1 MSVLLLSPDVSDL
14 SALAAVVRLA
24 GYTPAAQT
32 DCHKLVRDAVRTAPE
47 AVLLLADTLD
57 EALQSSLA
65 LLQAALAVP
74 VVWVGARHWP
84 EGQEAQWP
92 ALGLAAW
99 LPAQGPG
106 QSARLPEPEALAA
119 ALRWGKAQ
127 HTLVRRLQAELQDT
141 QARLDERRWLE
152 RAKGMLMQHQ
162 QLSEDHAFSL
172 LRTASMHANLR
183 VGEVSRALVETA
195 QAADAVNRAG
205 QLRMLSQRLLRCQ
218 AQQMAGIERHRAE
231 ELAADTVQRLRAN
244 LQALEGLQDDS
255 AEASALAE
263 VHSAWQALLAS
274 VALAQGA
281 SAAPRAAGRAG
292 QPGEPGGT
300 GATPALAS
308 TPPGRT
314 PGTVDALPATL
325 PAGAAQALADAD
337 ACAEGLLEAADR
349 LTLALERRSGRAHM
363 AVVNTCGRQ
372 RMLCQRLGKQALLA
386 TLLPEPAASV
396 QAAAAAQTMAQFDQ
410 ALARLE
416 AAPLTTE
423 AIRAGLAQVR
433 GQWQRLRLSVLR
445 PAPAADLHSV
455 QLVITRDSE
464 ALLQSFEALTSL
476 YEHSMQLLLG

>member
-14 SALAAVVRLA
+14 PALAAVVRAA
-24 GYTPAAQT
+24 GYTPAVQT
-32 DCHKLVRDAVRTAPE
+32 DCRMLVREAVRTAPE
-47 AVLLLADTLD
+47 AVLLLADALD
-57 EALQSSLA
+57 EPLQASLA
-65 LLQAALAVP
+65 LLQAASAVP

-99 LPAQGPG
+99 LPALGPG
-106 QSARLPEPEALAA
+106 PAACLPEPAALAA

-127 HTLVRRLQAELQDT
+127 HALVRRLQVELQDT
-141 QARLDERRWLE
+141 RSRLDERRWLE

-183 VGEVSRALVETA
+183 VGEVSRALVEAA

-231 ELAADTVQRLRAN
+231 EQAADTVQRLRSN
-244 LQALEGLQDDS
+244 LEALAGLQVDG

-274 VALAQGA
+274 VALAQAASTTPGA
-281 SAAPRAAGRAG
+281 VGRAG
-292 QPGEPGGT
+292 APGGS
-300 GATPALAS
+300 GAGAVPAPLATPAGRGPGPGDA
-308 TPPGRT
+308 PPA
-314 PGTVDALPATL
+314 VL
-325 PAGAAQALADAD
+325 PAGAGQALAAAD
-337 ACAEGLLEAADR
+337 ACAEALLEAADR

-386 TLLPEPAASV
+386 TLLPEPAASL

-464 ALLQSFEALTSL
+464 ALLQGFETLTSL